1 MDWYKNKRI
10 VLTGA
15 TSGIGLLLLEKL
27 ADQGAYIIAV
37 GRNISALKETSQITP
52 FACDVSDPVNID
64 RLFNFALS
72 KMGGIDIFFA
82 NAGFGYCEQLQ
93 SADWEHIDN
102 IFRTNVYSPIYSLEK
117 MIELCGEK
125 EFSFVIT
132 ASAVAQTALAGFSL
146 YTATKAAVD
155 GFSQAMHLELPP
167 YAHLTTVY
175 PVAMKTEFFERS
187 GEGAPLP
194 PIFKQKPDIVVKKI
208 IKGVSRKKKCIRP
221 MPFFNFTVW
230 FISVFPFMK
239 TIGLKWSA
247 RGFRKWIMHKS
258 FN

>member
-102 IFRTNVYSPIYSLEK
+102 IVRTNVYSPIYSLEK
-117 MIELCGEK
+117 
-125 EFSFVIT
+125 VT
-132 ASAVAQTALAGFSL
+132 
-146 YTATKAAVD
+146 
-155 GFSQAMHLELPP
+155 
-167 YAHLTTVY
+167 
-175 PVAMKTEFFERS
+175 
-187 GEGAPLP
+187 
-194 PIFKQKPDIVVKKI
+194 
-208 IKGVSRKKKCIRP
+208 
-221 MPFFNFTVW
+221 
-230 FISVFPFMK
+230 
-239 TIGLKWSA
+239 
-247 RGFRKWIMHKS
+247 
-258 FN
+258 